1 MELPNSLIEG
11 SIKRGDILHS
21 TIFEEIDHGKFFAVI
36 GISDGMVAGFF
47 FINSRIH
54 PTLQSKPEQ
63 FAMQYLLRKSDYD
76 FLRYDSFLC
85 ATVLLKIP
93 VSKLAESIVSRQTS
107 LVSKLTDVDLNSV
120 LEACRQSKLFS
131 KKEKIQFFY

>member
-1 MELPNSLIEG
+1 MELPNTLIEATVTRG
-11 SIKRGDILHS
+11 SILHS
-21 TIFEEIDHGKFFAVI
+21 TIFEEIDHGKFFAVM
-36 GISDGMVAGFF
+36 GITDGMVAGFF

-54 PTLQSKPEQ
+54 PALQSKPEQ
-63 FAMQYLLRKSDYD
+63 FAMQYPLLKSDYD

-93 VSKLAESIVSRQTS
+93 LSKLAESIVIGQTS
-107 LVSKLTDVDLNSV
+107 LVSKLTEIDLNFV

-131 KKEKIQFFY
+131 KKEKLQFFY